1 MQDSIL
7 ESIASQLGYDSTD
20 DMDIILINDLIIH
33 INMVFNNLY
42 QLGVGPDSGF
52 EITGANETWSDFTDD
67 NILLNRIKV
76 YVYLKVRVTWD
87 TPTGAVLNAM
97 KDEIKEQE
105 WRIVEQVSPDKIFD
119 RTEGINKWNTI

>member
-52 EITGANETWSDFTDD
+52 EITGTNETWSDYTNDD
-67 NILLNRIKV
+67 ILLNRIKV
-76 YVYLKVRVTWD
+76 YMYLKVRVTWD
-87 TPTGAVLNAM
+87 TPTGTVLNAM

-105 WRIVEQVSPDKIFD
+105 WRIVEQVSPYKIFD
-119 RTEGINKWNTI
+119 RTEG

>member
-20 DMDIILINDLIIH
+20 NMDIILINDLIIH

-52 EITGANETWSDFTDD
+52 EITGTNETWSDYTNDD
-67 NILLNRIKV
+67 ILLNRIKV
-76 YVYLKVRVTWD
+76 YMYLKVRVTWD
-87 TPTGAVLNAM
+87 TPTGTVLNAM

-119 RTEGINKWNTI
+119 RTEG

>member
-33 INMVFNNLY
+33 INMAFNNLY

-52 EITGANETWSDFTDD
+52 EITGTNETWSNFTNNDT
-67 NILLNRIKV
+67 LLNRIKV

-87 TPTGAVLNAM
+87 TPTGAVLNAI
-97 KDEIKEQE
+97 KEEIKEQE
-105 WRIVEQVSPDKIFD
+105 WRIVEQASPDKIFD
-119 RTEGINKWNTI
+119 RTEE

>member
-52 EITGANETWSDFTDD
+52 EITGTNETWSDYTND

-76 YVYLKVRVTWD
+76 YMYLKVRVTWD
-87 TPTGAVLNAM
+87 TPTGTVLNAM

-119 RTEGINKWNTI
+119 RTEG

>member
-52 EITGANETWSDFTDD
+52 EITGTNETWSDYTND

-76 YVYLKVRVTWD
+76 YMYLKVRVTWD
-87 TPTGAVLNAM
+87 TPTGTVLNAM

-119 RTEGINKWNTI
+119 RTEE

>member
-52 EITGANETWSDFTDD
+52 EITGTNETWSDYTNND
-67 NILLNRIKV
+67 ILLNRIKV
-76 YVYLKVRVTWD
+76 YMYLKIRVTWD
-87 TPTGAVLNAM
+87 TPTGAILNAM

-119 RTEGINKWNTI
+119 RTEE

>member
-52 EITGANETWSDFTDD
+52 EITGTNETWSDYTNND
-67 NILLNRIKV
+67 ILLNRIKV
-76 YVYLKVRVTWD
+76 YMYLKIRVTWD

-119 RTEGINKWNTI
+119 RTEE